1 MKKIIRSSCLSCFL
15 LYIASLRN
23 IGIKQSL
30 LWFTMYSRLLWKWT
44 QGCSTTLPRHIKQK
58 DWSKSTFKNTFKLE
72 IIISVYLIENDKP
85 LIIIRYLC
93 FFRER
98 KRERERDDLWKKLEN
113 LSLTNARK
121 EGISLELVNHHHTSE
136 HSSSLNSE
144 WWTIANKAHWTDTFL
159 AFRYNLCYTLV

>member
-1 MKKIIRSSCLSCFL
+1 MIPCL
-15 LYIASLRN
+15 Y
-23 IGIKQSL
+23 
-30 LWFTMYSRLLWKWT
+30 
-44 QGCSTTLPRHIKQK
+44 
-58 DWSKSTFKNTFKLE
+58 
-72 IIISVYLIENDKP
+72 
-85 LIIIRYLC
+85 

-144 WWTIANKAHWTDTFL
+144 
-159 AFRYNLCYTLV
+159 

>member
-58 DWSKSTFKNTFKLE
+58 DWSKSTFQNILKLE
-72 IIISVYLIENDKP
+72 IYYYSRGSDYLIENDDI
-85 LIIIRYLC
+85 LS
-93 FFRER
+93 FRER

-159 AFRYNLCYTLV
+159 AFRYNLCYTFV